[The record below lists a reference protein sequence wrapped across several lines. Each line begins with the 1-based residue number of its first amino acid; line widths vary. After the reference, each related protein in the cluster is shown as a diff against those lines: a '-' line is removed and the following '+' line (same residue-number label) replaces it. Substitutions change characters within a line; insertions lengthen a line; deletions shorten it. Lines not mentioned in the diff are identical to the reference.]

1 MDDYQFVS
9 FIWGA
14 AQFTSGNSPVSPKS
28 ISDYEKAE
36 QLKDDY
42 HFFACIH
49 YISQVKTGPFAGKY
63 LRIYYK
69 FFIVTTEFKK
79 KTFHSETNTP
89 LIFFFNFSVI
99 VDK

>member
-1 MDDYQFVS
+1 MDDYQFIS

-14 AQFTSGNSPVSPKS
+14 AKFTSGNSPVSPKS

-63 LRIYYK
+63 LITVVLSCGSER
-69 FFIVTTEFKK
+69 KK
-79 KTFHSETNTP
+79 VHG
-89 LIFFFNFSVI
+89 I
-99 VDK
+99 

>member
-63 LRIYYK
+63 LRIYYE
-69 FFIVTTEFKK
+69 FFIMSTEFEKK
-79 KTFHSETNTP
+79 LFIMNPILH
-89 LIFFFNFSVI
+89 
-99 VDK
+99 